1 MASKPLT
8 ITLTQEL
15 YDFVRSRAEGGDY
28 TSDSEVIRDGLRLLK
43 ERHEAVKSWLKEQ
56 VVPAYLKLKANPES
70 ALTREQS
77 EARLATR
84 RGQRRANKKES
95 AA

>member
-1 MASKPLT
+1 MASERLT
-8 ITLTQEL
+8 ISLPSEL
-15 YDFVRSRAEGGDY
+15 LEFVRERTAGGDY

-43 ERHEAVKSWLKEQ
+43 ARDEAVKNWLKEQ
-56 VVPAYLKLKANPES
+56 VVPTYLKLKANPEN

-77 EARLATR
+77 EARLVAR
-84 RGQRRANKKES
+84 RSQRRANKKEP

>member
-8 ITLTQEL
+8 ITLTPEL
-15 YDFVRSRAEGGDY
+15 YEFVRSQTAGGDY
-28 TSDSEVIRDGLRLLK
+28 NSDSEAVRDGLRLLK
-43 ERHEAVKSWLKEQ
+43 QRDQIVKNWLKEQ
-56 VVPAYLKLKANPES
+56 VVPAYEKLKANPGN

-77 EARLATR
+77 EARLAER
-84 RGQRRANKKES
+84 RSQRRAKSKEP